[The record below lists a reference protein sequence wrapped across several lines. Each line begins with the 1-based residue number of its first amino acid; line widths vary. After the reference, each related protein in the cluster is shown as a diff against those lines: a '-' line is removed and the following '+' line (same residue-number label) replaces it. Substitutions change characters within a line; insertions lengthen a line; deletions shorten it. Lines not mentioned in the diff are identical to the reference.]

1 MLSLISIGRI
11 TRSACGNALR
21 QGPQFRP
28 IQSIKPDQWLS
39 NSRWWYSTSR
49 PALGLEEFRD
59 SVPREQR
66 VQEKV
71 GRSWK
76 VKELRRKSFD
86 DIWRLWLVLYKER
99 NMLLTEKQILRR
111 RNLEFPQPERWRKV
125 KKSMQAIRHVMGE
138 RKREKIA
145 AAKQKRRESEAQDAI
160 EESVEIE
167 DDEFDEDDEF
177 EESTQQK
184 SK

>member
-1 MLSLISIGRI
+1 
-11 TRSACGNALR
+11 
-21 QGPQFRP
+21 
-28 IQSIKPDQWLS
+28 
-39 NSRWWYSTSR
+39 
-49 PALGLEEFRD
+49 
-59 SVPREQR
+59 
-66 VQEKV
+66 
-71 GRSWK
+71 
-76 VKELRRKSFD
+76 
-86 DIWRLWLVLYKER
+86 
-99 NMLLTEKQILRR
+99 
-111 RNLEFPQPERWRKV
+111 
-125 KKSMQAIRHVMGE
+125 MGE

>member
-1 MLSLISIGRI
+1 
-11 TRSACGNALR
+11 
-21 QGPQFRP
+21 
-28 IQSIKPDQWLS
+28 
-39 NSRWWYSTSR
+39 
-49 PALGLEEFRD
+49 
-59 SVPREQR
+59 
-66 VQEKV
+66 
-71 GRSWK
+71 
-76 VKELRRKSFD
+76 
-86 DIWRLWLVLYKER
+86 
-99 NMLLTEKQILRR
+99 MLLTEKQILRR